1 MFRYLPD
8 IMENRLFS
16 DAWDSSIWPEFMAA
30 GLERQTTQSIIRERN
45 KTGFRASR
53 MLQVIGD
60 ALKLRLC
67 RADMIFE
74 RECEE
79 V

>member
-1 MFRYLPD
+1 
-8 IMENRLFS
+8 
-16 DAWDSSIWPEFMAA
+16 MAA
-30 GLERQTTQSIIRERN
+30 GLERQTTQSLIRERN
-45 KTGFRASR
+45 KTGFRANR